1 MRNLLF
7 KNITSRDKRQ
17 KVLSSSEL
25 TEQDGLRT
33 NVSRHLVC
41 RVLEVAKAEAFLPT
55 PALYVVKKRDTEFN
69 TEAFYCQIK
78 GKMYL
83 TTENKLY
90 LVSFIHSLRIRL
102 KAISI
107 SSG

>member
-7 KNITSRDKRQ
+7 KNITSRDRSQ
-17 KVLSSSEL
+17 RVLSSSEL
-25 TEQDGLRT
+25 IEQDGLRT

-41 RVLEVAKAEAFLPT
+41 RVLEVAKAGGFLPS
-55 PALYVVKKRDTEFN
+55 PALYVLKKRDTEFN

-83 TTENKLY
+83 AAKDKLY
-90 LVSFIHSLRIRL
+90 LVSFIHSLRIQLR
-102 KAISI
+102 AII
-107 SSG
+107 PA